1 MRVGVTSVSFVL
13 GRRGLLLLRQHVELI
28 QITLDV
34 AIGKILALLHA
45 KDLTHGRIR
54 VNGVALLGI
63 LELVRLDIRRESTSD
78 IRRRHLSALWL
89 VQEDAQLILDGHW
102 GGEDGRALLLDGAII
117 LLLDATAAT
126 TGLLQILGH
135 ALLEA
140 LEGLNGGNG
149 LVADLLVGR
158 NQARNLL
165 LDGLDLG
172 GRGGL
177 RDRGRDRGSLHNSRR
192 RSGWRSRLGLLR
204 RSSRRSR
211 GNGRNG
217 RNGDGG
223 SSLGVGLLGNFLHSG
238 GGGGGGGLA
247 HCINT
252 GGSI

>member
-1 MRVGVTSVSFVL
+1 MGITLFSFVL
-13 GRRGLLLLRQHVELI
+13 QSLGLLLGKHVELVKVRLHI
-28 QITLDV
+28 SIAQIF
-34 AIGKILALLHA
+34 AFFHA

-54 VNGVALLGI
+54 VDGVALLGV
-63 LELVRLDIRRESTSD
+63 LELVGLHIGRERASD
-78 IRRRHLSALWL
+78 IRRRHLSALRL

-102 GGEDGRALLLDGAII
+102 GGEDGRALLLDGAIV

-140 LEGLNGGNG
+140 LEGLDGGDG
-149 LVADLLVGR
+149 LVADLLVSR

-177 RDRGRDRGSLHNSRR
+177 RDRGRDRGSLHNSRSR

-204 RSSRRSR
+204 RSSRRNS

-217 RNGDGG
+217 GDRGG
-223 SSLGVGLLGNFLHSG
+223 SLGVGLLGNFLHSG
-238 GGGGGGGLA
+238 SGGGGLA